1 MKINLIILGVLLQVI
16 FATSLSA
23 QVFNDGAAVTIEE
36 GALLHI
42 DGNFTNQ
49 GGMIS
54 NDGLIEIGGN
64 WSNTIMTNP
73 LNPNNGEVLLVG
85 TDQTF
90 GGDFPTLFNDVNLQD
105 NQRLTLSNTVGI
117 NNTIHLANG
126 IVTLN
131 ENTLH
136 LTSSATTALTAST
149 GGIIAETADTY
160 GFLRWDVGEEMVGTY
175 SIPFINDN
183 GNAVDIDFT
192 LNAPGVGVTG
202 YMLFSTYGTDEAN
215 EPFPIGVSN
224 ILISGEESGNN
235 LVDRFWVLEPMEYTT
250 TPTGTASLSFDDS
263 IEIGGTNDIVLD
275 NVEVVRWD
283 GVSAWES
290 LASLLDDDNTV
301 RSESIDV
308 FGTFGLWSNFTTSVV
323 NPELLI
329 DLAAYPN
336 PTADI
341 LNLEFSSESSHDAD
355 VRVFNLHG
363 QELHSINESIT
374 TGNNYI
380 QLSTKDLVQ
389 GNYIVLISSDE
400 LQAIQ
405 KFTKL

>member
-16 FATSLSA
+16 FATSLCA

-85 TDQTF
+85 ADQTF

-235 LVDRFWVLEPMEYTT
+235 LVDRFWVLEPMEYAT

-275 NVEVVRWD
+275 NVEVIRWD

-400 LQAIQ
+400 LLAIQ